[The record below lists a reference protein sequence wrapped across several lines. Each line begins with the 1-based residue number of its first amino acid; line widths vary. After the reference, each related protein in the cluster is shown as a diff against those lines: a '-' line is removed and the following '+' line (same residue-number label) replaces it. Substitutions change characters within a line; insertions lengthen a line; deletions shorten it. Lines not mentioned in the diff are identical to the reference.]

1 MNPIPATPTRL
12 ISDVR
17 RLGIITR
24 IEIALRFIEESAGSA
39 TNSINSFAIETLRR
53 ADFIAEYYPQKHIKL
68 LAKTIRKL
76 SSKQRH
82 DGNRFYNWDNRF
94 NKIHKPAKCG
104 IRRIT
109 LRPCARHSLRA
120 GKGTSVS
127 RDIDSRRNLALWR
140 DFLTEILHNPTR
152 TPINSEEISM
162 IALPK

>member
-120 GKGTSVS
+120 GKGTSETRAINSEREIVS
-127 RDIDSRRNLALWR
+127 WR
-140 DFLTEILHNPTR
+140 DFLDKLKERQLG
-152 TPINSEEISM
+152 TPIDSDG
-162 IALPK
+162 PR